1 MKAFRDWS
9 IRGKLLAIIMV
20 TSGTAL
26 VVARGALAVCQ
37 ALSSRQIMWH
47 DGLFASLASVAA
59 AGATWL
65 LASRLER
72 LISGPI
78 AALVQECR
86 VGIGEDGDPPP
97 PVDRGKNELDEIQQR
112 IRGMGAQIAERDQ
125 RLSRLREDFDSLIA
139 DHTAEFHLRLTQ
151 LRAEK
156 EAAENACRSKSEFL
170 ANMSHEIRTPMNA
183 ILGMT
188 ELALDSDTDPTRRE
202 YLGMVKSSAESLLT
216 VINDILDI
224 SKIQAGKL
232 DLDEI
237 DFRLRDCLGEALKT
251 LSIRAHEKELEL
263 ALRVP
268 PELPDSVRGDPVRL
282 RQIVLNLV
290 GNSIKFTDKG
300 EVELRA
306 SLESKADDGIVIH
319 FAVADTGIGV
329 SPEKQRV
336 IFDAFTQADPSTFRR
351 YGGTG
356 LGLAISSRLVAMMGG
371 RVWLESAVGKGSTF
385 HFTANFRLATQAMN
399 AHLPS
404 APPVLHGVS
413 ALVVDDNATNRGIL
427 EELLIHW
434 GMKPT
439 LAASGMRGL
448 QALESASAAG
458 TSIPLIVLDCH
469 MPEMDGFAF
478 ARQVKNDPRSRSAI
492 IMMLTSSSQRDDAAR
507 CLDLRISACLVK
519 PIQEAELLEAVLTVL
534 GHKAE
539 CSDRLPVPVTRRS
552 PHEEP
557 RHLRILLAED
567 NTVNQVV
574 AVRLLQKIGHTVM
587 VVANGRDAVLMLDD
601 QDFDLVLM
609 DVQMPEMDGIEAT
622 RVIREKEKAS
632 GKHIPIIAMTAHAMK
647 GDRERCLA
655 AGMDGYIA
663 KPIRPAELYAGIAP
677 YLRPPEA
684 TLDIPPVPAEAPCID
699 WQAAW
704 ANMEGDGELLS
715 ELARLFLEELPEQ
728 MDAIRAAAKE
738 LHGKDLESH
747 AHRLKA
753 SLGNFAAPPAWAAA
767 LRLEKIGRDGDLS
780 QAPLALGVLDHEVQR
795 LRAALETWARQARD
809 NDGADVPMVPQP
821 PAGLDS
827 GLTAGMG

>member
-1 MKAFRDWS
+1 MLGGNG
-9 IRGKLLAIIMV
+9 RG
-20 TSGTAL
+20 
-26 VVARGALAVCQ
+26 
-37 ALSSRQIMWH
+37 
-47 DGLFASLASVAA
+47 
-59 AGATWL
+59 GATWIVT
-65 LASRLER
+65 SRLER

-86 VGIGEDGDPPP
+86 APVGEDGEPPL
-97 PVDRGKNELDEIQQR
+97 PVGQGQSELDEIQER
-112 IRGMGAQIAERDQ
+112 IRGMGAQIVERDQ

-139 DHTAEFHLRLTQ
+139 DHTAEFQLRLTQ

-156 EAAENACRSKSEFL
+156 ESAEHDCRSKSEFL

-232 DLDEI
+232 DLDET
-237 DFRLRDCLGEALKT
+237 DFSLRDCLGEALKT

-282 RQIVLNLV
+282 RQIILNLA

-306 SLESKADDGIVIH
+306 SLESKADDGIVVH

-329 SPEKQRV
+329 SPDKKRV
-336 IFDAFTQADPSTFRR
+336 IFEAFTQADHSTFRR

-356 LGLAISSRLVAMMGG
+356 LGLAISSTLVAMMGG
-371 RVWLESAVGKGSTF
+371 RVWLESEVGKGSTF
-385 HFTANFRLATQAMN
+385 HFTVNFRRAAQAAE
-399 AHLPS
+399 AHSPPAL
-404 APPVLHGVS
+404 PVLHGVT
-413 ALVVDDNATNRGIL
+413 ALVVDDNSTNRKIL
-427 EELLIHW
+427 EEMLKHW

-439 LAASGMRGL
+439 LAESGERGL
-448 QALESASAAG
+448 AALESASAAG
-458 TSIPLIVLDCH
+458 TPIALILLDCQ

-478 ARQVKNDPRSRSAI
+478 ARHVKNDPRFRSAI
-492 IMMLTSSSQRDDAAR
+492 IMMLTSGSQRDDAAR
-507 CLDLRISACLVK
+507 CLYLRISACLVK

-534 GHKAE
+534 GHKAQ
-539 CSDRLPVPVTRRS
+539 CPDQPPVPVTRHS
-552 PHEEP
+552 PREEARP
-557 RHLRILLAED
+557 LRILLAED

-574 AVRLLQKIGHTVM
+574 AVRLLQKIGHVVM
-587 VVANGRDAVLMLDD
+587 VAGNGRDAVLMLDD

-609 DVQMPEMDGIEAT
+609 DVQMPDMDGIEAT
-622 RVIREKEKAS
+622 RVIREKEKTTS
-632 GKHIPIIAMTAHAMK
+632 KHIPIIAMTAHAMK

-677 YLRPPEA
+677 YLRPPET
-684 TLDIPPVPAEAPCID
+684 TLVIPPLPAEAACID

-704 ANMEGDGELLS
+704 ANMEGDRELMS
-715 ELARLFLEELPEQ
+715 ELARLFLDELPQQ
-728 MDAIRAAAKE
+728 MDDIHAAAKE
-738 LHGKDLESH
+738 LHSKDLERH

-753 SLGNFAAPPAWAAA
+753 SLGNFAAPPALAAA
-767 LRLEKIGRDGDLS
+767 LRLEKIGRAGDLD
-780 QAPLALGVLDHEVQR
+780 QAPQALGVLDHEVQR
-795 LRAALETWARQARD
+795 LRAALETWARQARGS
-809 NDGADVPMVPQP
+809 DGLETPMVPP
-821 PAGLDS
+821 PPTGADT